1 MNRDKIVDLSHK
13 IIEGKEHFPLE
24 MQVDDVTNI
33 IPYVKHHPDDWY
45 IVGIVKY
52 CTHVGTHI
60 EAPFHHKK
68 DGDDISNLTF
78 NQLIAPLVVLDFTH
92 KNGREE
98 ISLEEVKIYEEKIK
112 PGDIVFFWTGMD
124 KLFHTEKWEER
135 KPYITEDVAKWLV
148 EKKVACVGTDTSDI
162 EIPNL
167 LVQPVHQ
174 ILFNANIPMVESV
187 ANLEKVVQDEYIV
200 FILPAP
206 FVGLDAC
213 PCRIIAIP
221 KEEVG
226 WN

>member
-1 MNRDKIVDLSHK
+1 MKREKIVELSHK

-24 MQVDDVTNI
+24 IKVDDVTNV

-45 IVGIVKY
+45 VVGIVNF

-60 EAPFHHKK
+60 EAPFHHKR
-68 DGDDISNLTF
+68 GGVDISELTLD
-78 NQLIAPLVVLDFTH
+78 QLIAPLVVLNFTE
-92 KNGREE
+92 KKDREV
-98 ISLEEVKIYEEKIK
+98 ITLDEVKAYDEKIK

-124 KLFHTEKWEER
+124 KLFHTDKWEER
-135 KPYITEDVAKWLV
+135 KPYITEEVAKWLV

-162 EIPNL
+162 EVPNL

-174 ILFNANIPMVESV
+174 ILFDADIPMVESV
-187 ANLEKVVQDEYIV
+187 ANLEQVADGEYVV

-206 FVGLDAC
+206 FVGLDAF

-221 KEEVG
+221 KEEFKEV
-226 WN
+226 